1 MRVVFVVMGVRLS
14 GESGGVAKQGVK
26 TRNALLTHRN
36 SRQDRIRLNLADKSF
51 SDCKHGAVVRLNDIT
66 QNHPLS
72 NVDHVIQEIHDIL
85 KSYYELARKRFVD
98 CVRMQV
104 ADHFLVTGLATPL
117 TLFSPT
123 FVAKMT
129 PEQLEEV
136 AGEDVAVKRR
146 RAQLEKEIKQLEEG
160 RKILS

>member
-1 MRVVFVVMGVRLS
+1 MVP
-14 GESGGVAKQGVK
+14 
-26 TRNALLTHRN
+26 
-36 SRQDRIRLNLADKSF
+36 
-51 SDCKHGAVVRLNDIT
+51 LNDIA

-72 NVDHVIQEIHDIL
+72 TADHVIQEIHDIL
-85 KSYYELARKRFVD
+85 LSYYELAQKRFVD

-104 ADHFLVTGLATPL
+104 ADYFLVTGSKTPL
-117 TLFSPT
+117 TLFSPA
-123 FVAKMT
+123 FVAEMT

-146 RAQLEKEIKQLEEG
+146 RAQLEKEIKQLEES